1 MNRMD
6 IGNGESLPLDL
17 DSIQVGDW
25 VQTDN
30 PRIMGQV
37 TKVGCWERWG
47 EGFIVRISY
56 PAWAGANGFIAK
68 EDARILGLGPNPDS
82 TT

>member
-1 MNRMD
+1 MNRLD
-6 IGNGESLPLDL
+6 IGNGESIPLDV

-25 VQTDN
+25 IQTDN

-37 TKVGCWERWG
+37 VKVGCWPHWG
-47 EGFIVRISY
+47 DGFLVSISY
-56 PAWAGANGFIAK
+56 PTWAGAKGFVSR
-68 EDARILGLGPNPDS
+68 EDARILGLARS